1 MHRLVLG
8 LAFLAHIAFVA
19 FVPLGGFAAWAERW
33 LIWPHLAA
41 VAWAVW
47 VLGFGRSCPLT
58 AAENWGRRG
67 LGLRTLPEDGFM
79 AHYLEGRVYPR
90 GWTRVSMVV
99 VFAAVAVSWIG
110 FVVWG

>member
-33 LIWPHLAA
+33 VIWPHLAA

-110 FVVWG
+110 FVVRG

>member
-1 MHRLVLG
+1 MHRLVLD

-90 GWTRVSMVV
+90 GWTRLAMVV

-110 FVVWG
+110 FVVRG